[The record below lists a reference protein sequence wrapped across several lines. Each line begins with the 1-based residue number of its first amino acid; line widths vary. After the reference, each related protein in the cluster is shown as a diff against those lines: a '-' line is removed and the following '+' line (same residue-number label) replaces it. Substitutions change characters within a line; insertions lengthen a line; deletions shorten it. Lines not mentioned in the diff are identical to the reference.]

1 MKTNYYSMLTLS
13 HDITHEFVQL
23 LLKKNIPLK
32 SSKEINFQTKP
43 RMDASILKGNWN
55 TAVTFHIPKCILYKY
70 TLMVKEAY

>member
-23 LLKKNIPLK
+23 LLKKKIPLK

-43 RMDASILKGNWN
+43 RMDASILSRLQLK
-55 TAVTFHIPKCILYKY
+55 LR
-70 TLMVKEAY
+70 